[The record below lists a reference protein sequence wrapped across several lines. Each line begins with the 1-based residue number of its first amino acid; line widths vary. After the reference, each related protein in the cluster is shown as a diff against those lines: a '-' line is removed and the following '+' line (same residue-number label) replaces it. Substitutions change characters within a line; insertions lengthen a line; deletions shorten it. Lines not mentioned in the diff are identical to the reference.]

1 MNKVDCPARS
11 AGQSFLLYA
20 DYYLHFQNKK
30 LDGYTLMVLNC
41 RNGKSTQ
48 NHFTHVSLPP
58 EAENTYTKNRAFHI
72 FQ

>member
-1 MNKVDCPARS
+1 MNKVNCPARS

-30 LDGYTLMVLNC
+30 LDGYILMVLNC

-48 NHFTHVSLPP
+48 DHFAHVTLPGKG
-58 EAENTYTKNRAFHI
+58 NNIYMQNRAFQI